1 MKGVDSKELIHG
13 TEDDDN
19 DDDDDD
25 DDDDNDDVH
34 LDRHGAIL
42 QVSICFASAA
52 TE

>member
-1 MKGVDSKELIHG
+1 MTGVDFIVLIHG
-13 TEDDDN
+13 T

-25 DDDDNDDVH
+25 DDDDVH